1 MDNLRNV
8 KFSDI
13 NLSDTFFNSLK
24 DSYIGFE
31 DWFRKKASE
40 GKEAFVYMENGR
52 ILDFLYLKDENEG
65 LLHTGI
71 IEMPK
76 VYIMSNIDLRMGERA
91 NPTVGTFRVV
101 AMPENVDDY
110 ERLVYRITYLD
121 EDIYGV

>member
-8 KFSDI
+8 KFSEI

-52 ILDFLYLKDENEG
+52 ILDFLYLKDENEP
-65 LLHTGI
+65 L
-71 IEMPK
+71 
-76 VYIMSNIDLRMGERA
+76 IMDGEA
-91 NPTVGTFRVV
+91 LPCVG
-101 AMPENVDDY
+101 D
-110 ERLVYRITYLD
+110 
-121 EDIYGV
+121 